1 MDTALHRKKVNRRNQ
16 MLDKARRRHFRNAD
30 TATLEA
36 QFTDASLAASDKEI
50 KPPAPPQ
57 YDILERGEIVWL
69 TCELIA
75 NLTNHEK
82 HARRVETLQVWVAL
96 CARQESRRRRPKS
109 TQPSREPM
117 IPPKT
122 SPEDSEEDRHDRFSL
137 VCKPTQC
144 ISCLGNERKSYQGRT
159 AEYARPNKMMNEV
172 ERHLKDLPRMIQ
184 FYVLIPGARLVNWCF
199 HMWRRSKIT
208 LQWCTRSCCVRRHFT
223 QFLRPVHS
231 LSTR

>member
-1 MDTALHRKKVNRRNQ
+1 
-16 MLDKARRRHFRNAD
+16 MLDKARRRHFRTAD

-57 YDILERGEIVWL
+57 YDIPERGEIVWL

-122 SPEDSEEDRHDRFSL
+122 SPEDSEEDRHDRFPL

-144 ISCLGNERKSYQGRT
+144 VFCLGNERKSYQGWT

-172 ERHLKDLPRMIQ
+172 ERHLKRFASDDPVLCPHPRCT
-184 FYVLIPGARLVNWCF
+184 ASKLVFPHVAAFKNYTAMV
-199 HMWRRSKIT
+199 HKI
-208 LQWCTRSCCVRRHFT
+208 L
-223 QFLRPVHS
+223 LRA
-231 LSTR
+231 